1 MNWQEELR
9 KLDEELAAGRVSA
22 DEYRTRRDQVLSA
35 AQSVPPVQQWQSHPP
50 AAQQQPGADPTGAS
64 ATQFIRPVGQDA
76 APDNVDKTQ
85 VVPGGRPAPGN
96 PDADRTQFVPG
107 GAMPPQ
113 QQYNSPP
120 GGFPQQQ
127 PPQATP
133 WGAADTSAPWASASS
148 DNWLRQGPEVF
159 DDTSSGGG
167 KKVLAIV
174 GVIVVVALIGGA
186 VWFFGFR
193 DSSSSAGDGTTTS
206 QTSSA
211 APTTTTTKPPIDLLP
226 PGPGTANPANG
237 VVSLSEAAT
246 AKLLTAEEVAAAEAA
261 DVDKVNFK
269 GSTKN
274 AFSYES
280 MVFETGDAAKAEE
293 LAKALAD
300 LQQTAG
306 MVDGAK
312 GRLPQKSS
320 VQQMIRKGEPGTYR
334 CVYATGSKVVR
345 IGTTQTP
352 IGVDDKELIKEFQDY
367 GFAVVKQ
374 FPIS

>member
-50 AAQQQPGADPTGAS
+50 SAQQPGTPDAAGAS

-76 APDNVDKTQ
+76 TPDNVDKTQ
-85 VVPGGRPAPGN
+85 VVPGGARPAN

-107 GAMPPQ
+107 GSMPPHQ
-113 QQYNSPP
+113 QFNSPP
-120 GGFPQQQ
+120 GGFPQQ
-127 PPQATP
+127 PPQSTP
-133 WGAADTSAPWASASS
+133 WASADTSAPWAAASS

-159 DDTSSGGG
+159 DDTSGGGG
-167 KKVLAIV
+167 KKVFAIV
-174 GVIVVVALIGGA
+174 GVILVVALIGGA

-193 DSSSSAGDGTTTS
+193 DSSSSAGGDTTTQ

-226 PGPGTANPANG
+226 AGPGTPNPANG
-237 VVSLSEAAT
+237 VVVLSEAVG

-261 DVDKVNFK
+261 GVTEVNFK
-269 GSTKN
+269 GSTEK
-274 AFSYES
+274 AFTYDA

-293 LAKALAD
+293 LATALAG
-300 LQQTAG
+300 LQETAG
-306 MVDGAK
+306 MADGAK

-320 VQQMIRKGEPGTYR
+320 VQQMIRKGEPGFYR
-334 CVYATGSKVVR
+334 CVYVTGSKVVR

-352 IGVDDKELIKEFQDY
+352 IGVDDKELIKEFQEY
-367 GFAVVKQ
+367 GVSVVKQ